1 MLPKIGRSQEMAETL
16 AYNEEKL
23 AAGQARCLAAGNFV
37 KDVKDLTWED
47 KLYHFTRLTS
57 LNEKIIKPGM
67 HISLN
72 FHPTDRLS
80 DAQLVEISREY
91 LQKMGFGQQPYLIYR
106 HTDVAHP
113 HAHLATTYV
122 QKDGKKINVPKR
134 QYYYSLQVCREIE
147 QKYGLAQS
155 GKRDRQQ
162 DMSRQPVTIQY
173 GKVPTMPAL
182 SRVLDKVVGV
192 YKYTSLEE
200 LNAVFRLFNAEA
212 YRGKKGSRLYEHRGL
227 IFRVLDE
234 RGRPTG
240 SKIKASLFDSKPT
253 LAKLEKQFQINKAEA
268 RRPEYL
274 QHIQAVIDLAL
285 LHRKLDPASLQK
297 ALQNQRISMV
307 RMKERET
314 GEERLFYVDH
324 QNRTVFD
331 ARQLGE
337 RYHGKGLEQRCAPP
351 LTPEQ
356 QQAQEQK
363 RIQQEKERDD
373 RKLEL

>member
-1 MLPKIGRSQEMAETL
+1 MAVTL
-16 AYNEEKL
+16 GYNEEKL
-23 AAGQARCLAAGNFV
+23 EAGEARCLDAGNFA

-57 LNEKIIKPGM
+57 LNEKIIKPGL

-72 FHPTDRLS
+72 FHPTDKLS
-80 DAQLVEISREY
+80 DKLLVQISREY
-91 LQKMGFGQQPYLIYR
+91 LEKMGFGRQPYLIYC

-134 QYYYSLQVCREIE
+134 QYYYSLQICREME
-147 QKYGLAQS
+147 QKYSLAEP

-162 DMSRQPVTIQY
+162 DMTRQPVTIQY

-182 SRVLDKVVGV
+182 SNVVDKVVGV

-200 LNAVFRLFNAEA
+200 ANAVFRLFNAEA
-212 YRGKKGSRLYEHRGL
+212 YRGKEDSRLYARRGL
-227 IFRVLDE
+227 IYRVLDE
-234 RGRPTG
+234 RGKPTG
-240 SKIKASLFDSKPT
+240 SKIKASQFDSKPT
-253 LAKLEKQFQINKAEA
+253 LAKLEKQFQINRTET
-268 RRPEYL
+268 RRPEYA
-274 QHIQAVIDLAL
+274 QHIQAAVDWAL
-285 LHRKLDPASLQK
+285 LQRKLDMTGLQK
-297 ALQNQRISMV
+297 ALQGQRITMV
-307 RMKERET
+307 WMKDKKN
-314 GEERLFYVDH
+314 GEQELFYVDH
-324 QNRTVFD
+324 QTRAVFS

-356 QQAQEQK
+356 LQAQEQK
-363 RIQQEKERDD
+363 RIQQQKERDD
-373 RKLEL
+373 RSLEL